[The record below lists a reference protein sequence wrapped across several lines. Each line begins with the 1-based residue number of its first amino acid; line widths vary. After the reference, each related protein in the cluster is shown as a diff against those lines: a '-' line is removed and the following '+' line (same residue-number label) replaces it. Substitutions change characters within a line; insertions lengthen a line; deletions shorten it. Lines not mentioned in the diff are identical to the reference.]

1 MQVFKSLSS
10 EDRGR
15 LFFNHDPDRRK
26 WIEGLMSRMINYY
39 EDDKDEDY
47 EDYVSWVFAY
57 GLFLY
62 SKQGYHGRH
71 AAMACIC
78 LACKQ
83 LDDCCPEIGSGDY
96 EGQIPSCT
104 GTKLASV
111 EKRVLRKLD
120 YRTLASRQDI
130 EEHLMRKI
138 VASGLVS
145 TI

>member
-10 EDRGR
+10 ENQGR
-15 LFFNHDPDRRK
+15 LFFNHDPDRCK

-39 EDDKDEDY
+39 EDD
-47 EDYVSWVFAY
+47 EDYVQWVFAY
-57 GLFLY
+57 GLLLY

-104 GTKLASV
+104 GKKLASV

-120 YRTLASRQDI
+120 YRTLASRKEI
-130 EEHLMRKI
+130 EEHLMREM